1 MKISILHPFSPKSA
15 GVVEN
20 SVQQYHS
27 QPHVAALKKLISL
40 GHECSIDYFTDK
52 IFGYELKSDNL
63 LWNFF
68 R

>member
-27 QPHVAALKKLISL
+27 QPHVAALKETYQLR
-40 GHECSIDYFTDK
+40 T
-52 IFGYELKSDNL
+52 
-63 LWNFF
+63 
-68 R
+68 